1 MSFLDR
7 FKPQPRWKHTDPAVR
22 LEAVPTLPDD
32 DEHLAVL
39 QELARQD
46 ADVRVRRAAG
56 DRLTRVEDIVL
67 LARAEADE
75 QLRREYTD
83 RLVGFATAPAP
94 NDAAASLA
102 LEGLAD
108 EKQFATVAK
117 SSPHD
122 TVRAAA
128 LGRIHET
135 KLLSSVARHA
145 EDGQTAADAVARIA
159 DPAELLNI
167 ATRTEH
173 KDAGVSALERALEA
187 NAGGD
192 VRDLLDTLA
201 NRAKSKAV
209 SKRARALIQAMDDQ
223 ETAKRAALEQ
233 WQHRV
238 AQVVARAEMIAAAPG
253 TPGASAQLDDA
264 EAEWRSVTGDG
275 AFELDSDTSARFGTL
290 VQQGRTEV
298 ERLEREAS
306 ERREKEER
314 RTAMLATRTQLVER
328 VDQARGEE
336 TLEQIDAARAEW
348 MALDEQEPLGSDDV
362 FLQGRF
368 EQACRRA
375 AERHQRRAEIQQMST
390 QLEELAVQAETAAA
404 QDDTSDD
411 AWRAITKQWEQ
422 MRGQVDDLNPAVS
435 ERYAAAEAR
444 MADRENDRRA
454 ATERTLKQQVQRV
467 EQLIE
472 RTNKRAT
479 AEDLTLREAD
489 RIARDLKN
497 AVESPVQLPPREQA
511 ALIERVRDAQGV
523 IGPKLHEMRELDEW
537 KRFANAAV
545 QEELIARA
553 EALRAKYP
561 FDKPEEL
568 KPDDLDAAARELHE
582 IQERWKLAADA
593 PRAQAQALWHR
604 YRQAADPVQ
613 TRVREFFAK
622 RAQERAANL
631 QLKMALIERAEA
643 LGESTDWVRTA
654 EEFKKL
660 QAEWQA
666 VGPVPRAETRMTWK
680 RFREAS
686 DKFFTRRNADLAQR
700 KEAWA
705 ANLSQKEAL
714 IARAEELQMSTDW
727 EKTAA
732 EIRKLQADWKTS
744 GPVRRNKSEIVWQRF
759 HTAGDIFFERYKRRD
774 QIELEGKQADREAIV
789 AEVEALA
796 AEPPAE
802 TAAILE
808 RVRGLRSK
816 WNQSTPVVRQGADP
830 LSARLNDAMAR
841 LTAAAPDA
849 FKGTE
854 LDVDA
859 NRERME
865 KLIAKVEGL
874 LTESAPPTAGSQAL
888 ASMLRE
894 ALASNTIGGRAG
906 EEAKWKAM
914 AEDVRQA
921 QQSWSRLGPVPG
933 DQGRVL
939 ADRFHNACS
948 RFFEVYRRKVP
959 PTPGPSGSGPR
970 GGSGG
975 PRGGGSREGG
985 PRGGSRPVGA
995 R

>member
-1 MSFLDR
+1 M
-7 FKPQPRWKHTDPAVR
+7 
-22 LEAVPTLPDD
+22 PTIPDD

-46 ADVRVRRAAG
+46 TDVRVRRAAG

-67 LARAEADE
+67 LAKAEADE
-75 QLRREYTD
+75 EARREYAD
-83 RLVGFATAPAP
+83 RLVGFATAPAAT
-94 NDAAASLA
+94 DAAASLA
-102 LEGLAD
+102 LEGLND

-145 EDGQTAADAVARIA
+145 ADGQTAADAVARIA
-159 DPAELLNI
+159 DAAELLNI
-167 ATRTEH
+167 AAKTEH
-173 KDAGVSALERALEA
+173 KDAGVAALDRALEA
-187 NAGGD
+187 NADGD
-192 VRDLLDTLA
+192 VRELLDGLA
-201 NRAKSKAV
+201 KGAKSKAV
-209 SKRARALIQAMDDQ
+209 TKRARAIIQAMDD
-223 ETAKRAALEQ
+223 EEAAKRAALEQ
-233 WQHRV
+233 WQRRV
-238 AQVVARAEMIAAAPG
+238 AQVVARAEAIAAAPG

-264 EAEWRSVTGDG
+264 EAEWRTVTGNG
-275 AFELDSDTSARFGTL
+275 TFELDSDTSARFGGL
-290 VQQGRTEV
+290 MEQARTEV
-298 ERLEREAS
+298 DRLQREEAERLAQ
-306 ERREKEER
+306 EER

-328 VDQARGEE
+328 VDQVRGEDAM
-336 TLEQIDAARAEW
+336 EQLDAARAEW
-348 MALDEQEPLGSDDV
+348 TALDEQAPLGPEDA
-362 FLQGRF
+362 FLGGRF

-375 AERHQRRAEIQQMST
+375 AERHQRREEIQQMAG
-390 QLEELAVQAETAAA
+390 QLDELAIQAETAAA

-411 AWRAITKQWEQ
+411 AWRAITKRWEQ
-422 MRGQVDDLNPAVS
+422 LRAQVDDLNPAVT

-444 MADRENDRRA
+444 MAERENERRA
-454 ATERTLKQQVQRV
+454 AAERTLKQQIQRV

-472 RTNKRAT
+472 RATKRAA

-489 RIARDLKN
+489 RIARDLKS
-497 AVESPVQLPPREQA
+497 AVEAPPQLAPREQA
-511 ALIERVRDAQGV
+511 ALVERVRDAQGV
-523 IGPKLHEMRELDEW
+523 IGPKVHELRELDEW

-568 KPDDLDAAARELHE
+568 KPDDLDAAAKELHE

-604 YRQAADPVQ
+604 YRQAADPIQ
-613 TRVREFFAK
+613 SHVRKFFAE
-622 RAQERAANL
+622 RAQERNANL
-631 QLKMALIERAEA
+631 QLKMTLIERAES
-643 LGESTDWVRTA
+643 LSDSTDWAKTA
-654 EEFKKL
+654 EEFKKI

-700 KEAWA
+700 KETWA
-705 ANLSQKEAL
+705 ANLAQKEAL
-714 IARAEELQMSTDW
+714 IARAEELQMSTEW
-727 EKTAA
+727 EKSAA
-732 EIRKLQADWKTS
+732 EIRKLQADWKAS
-744 GPVRRNKSEIVWQRF
+744 GPVRRNKSEVVWQRF
-759 HTAGDIFFERYKRRD
+759 HTACDTFFERYKRRD

-802 TAAILE
+802 AATVLE
-808 RVRGLRSK
+808 RVRALRSK
-816 WNQSTPVVRQGADP
+816 WNQSTPMVRQGADP
-830 LSARLNDAMAR
+830 LSARLNDAMAK

-854 LDVDA
+854 LDVNA
-859 NRERME
+859 NRDRME

-933 DQGRVL
+933 DQGREL
-939 ADRFHNACS
+939 ADRFHQACNK
-948 RFFEVYRRKVP
+948 FFEVYRRKVP
-959 PTPGPSGSGPR
+959 PTPSPSGGGPR

-985 PRGGSRPVGA
+985 PRGAGGGPRQGRPVGT